1 MDAQLLIGGTW
12 QGAQS
17 GASLAVID
25 PADGSAFASLARGE
39 AADIDSAVAAAR
51 TAFDSHWGRTP
62 GAERGRLIGRIR
74 DQVESHLDELAA
86 LETRDTGKPLKQA
99 RVDAGVARR
108 YFEYYAGA
116 ADKLHGDTIPFLDD
130 YQILTLREPY
140 GVTGH
145 IIPWNYPLQ
154 MGARTIAA
162 SLAAGN
168 AIILKPAED
177 ACLTVVRLLELALE
191 AGLPEGAANLVTGLG
206 EEAGAALAAHGD
218 VDHISFTGSPA
229 VGTLVQQAAAIHN
242 RSCTMELGGK
252 SPQIVFAD
260 ADFESAIP
268 VILAAIVQNAGQT
281 CSAGSRLLVER
292 AAYENLLSEFVPRFS
307 ELRVG
312 AGTRDL
318 DGGPLITAR
327 QQDRVSGYLDR
338 AAKDSIPVL
347 AQGAIDDDVP
357 EGGFYV
363 APVLFG
369 PVPRANRLAR
379 DEVFGPVLS
388 VLPFEDEA
396 EAIAIANDTDYGL
409 TAGLWTR
416 DGGRQ
421 LRVAKAL
428 KCGQVFVNSYGA
440 GGGVELPFGGMKR
453 SGFGREKGIA
463 ALHDLTVVKTII
475 LRHGRQQ
482 ARPRPTNG

>member
-1 MDAQLLIGGTW
+1 
-12 QGAQS
+12 
-17 GASLAVID
+17 
-25 PADGSAFASLARGE
+25 
-39 AADIDSAVAAAR
+39 
-51 TAFDSHWGRTP
+51 
-62 GAERGRLIGRIR
+62 
-74 DQVESHLDELAA
+74 
-86 LETRDTGKPLKQA
+86 
-99 RVDAGVARR
+99 
-108 YFEYYAGA
+108 
-116 ADKLHGDTIPFLDD
+116 
-130 YQILTLREPY
+130 
-140 GVTGH
+140 
-145 IIPWNYPLQ
+145 
-154 MGARTIAA
+154 
-162 SLAAGN
+162 
-168 AIILKPAED
+168 
-177 ACLTVVRLLELALE
+177 
-191 AGLPEGAANLVTGLG
+191 
-206 EEAGAALAAHGD
+206 
-218 VDHISFTGSPA
+218 
-229 VGTLVQQAAAIHN
+229 
-242 RSCTMELGGK
+242 
-252 SPQIVFAD
+252 
-260 ADFESAIP
+260 
-268 VILAAIVQNAGQT
+268 
-281 CSAGSRLLVER
+281 
-292 AAYENLLSEFVPRFS
+292 
-307 ELRVG
+307 LRVG
-312 AGTRDL
+312 PGTRDL

-453 SGFGREKGIA
+453 SGFGREKGMA

-475 LRHGRQQ
+475 LRHG
-482 ARPRPTNG
+482 